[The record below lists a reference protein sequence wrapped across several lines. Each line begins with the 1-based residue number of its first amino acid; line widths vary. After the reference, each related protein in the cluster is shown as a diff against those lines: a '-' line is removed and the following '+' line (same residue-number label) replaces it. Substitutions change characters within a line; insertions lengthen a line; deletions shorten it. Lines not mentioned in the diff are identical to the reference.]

1 MKRERCVGLT
11 VVIVVGVAVAASG
24 FAGKAAEAARTAAGA
39 AKGATVTLPEWAPKN
54 PSKEFLRAAK
64 VLKPIPQEAQAYSPL
79 YPALYEFFGTLT
91 DEQIATFLKRKQVS
105 TPVADTSEKLR
116 SFAKEHWGAREV
128 DGKLVYYTHEITL
141 PFKALT
147 ARQRKLF
154 DKVIEAWRE
163 DTTGHAGGDL
173 LVFLYKMG
181 AKKDLSNVKVRFSAL
196 GGHAVNFMLDV
207 VWPVEEHNGKA
218 TSASTCTGFWFAQL

>member
-1 MKRERCVGLT
+1 MKRERCAGLT
-11 VVIVVGVAVAASG
+11 VVIVVVVAVAVSG
-24 FAGKAAEAARTAAGA
+24 FAGKAAKAAGSA
-39 AKGATVTLPEWAPKN
+39 AGPTKGPSVTLPDWAPKN

-79 YPALYEFFGTLT
+79 YPVLYEFFGTLT

-105 TPVADTSEKLR
+105 LPVADMSEKVR
-116 SFAKEHWGAREV
+116 SFAKEHWDAREV
-128 DGKLVYYTHEITL
+128 EGKLVFYTHEVGV

-163 DTTGHAGGDL
+163 DTTGRAGGDL
-173 LVFLYKMG
+173 LVILYKIG
-181 AKKDLSNVKVRFSAL
+181 AKKDLSNVEVRFSAM
-196 GGHAVNFMLDV
+196 GGHAVDFTLIV
-207 VWPVEEHNGKA
+207 KLLEERLRA
-218 TSASTCTGFWFAQL
+218 RSSATGFWFAQL